1 MKILCVIDSL
11 GQGGAQRQLAELAVG
26 FREKGHQV
34 SFLTYHHIPFF
45 NEVVEKAGIPITCI
59 EEKNYLLRLFR
70 MRRFIRR
77 GGYDAVLSFL
87 ERASFICEFA
97 GLPHRKWRLVAGER
111 NAGAAVKRKPVMRF
125 FLLFH
130 LFADYVVA
138 NSASNI
144 RIIRSLNPL
153 LPASRCRVIYNIV
166 DFDRWKPAVN
176 GTPHSEM
183 GRNGSQDIRTSD
195 DRPGDNGSPRN
206 GSTHKRSPLRI
217 LVAARVDHQ
226 KNLKGLTDALTLM
239 DPEELEGIRIDWYG
253 RMPEEEKM
261 DPSTREALE
270 AIRSNGLG
278 KVVRFFPPAPD
289 IEMQISQAD
298 AVGLFSF
305 YEGFPNSIIE
315 GMAMGKPAFC
325 SAVSD
330 VPDLLSHEPELMFD
344 PEDPK
349 SIATSL
355 RHLLGMDPDRLAR
368 IGRENER
375 IARKWFHRET
385 IIDEYLELLGS

>member
-11 GQGGAQRQLAELAVG
+11 GQGGAQRQLVELATG
-26 FREKGHQV
+26 FKEKGHHV

-45 NEVVEKAGIPITCI
+45 NDVVEKAGILITCI
-59 EEKNYLLRLFR
+59 EEKNYLRRLFR

-97 GLPHRKWRLVAGER
+97 GLPRRRWRLVVGER
-111 NAGAAVKRKPVMRF
+111 NAGAEVKRKPVMRF

-138 NSASNI
+138 NSAANI

-153 LPASRCRVIYNIV
+153 LRADRCRVIYNIV
-166 DFDRWKPAVN
+166 DFDRWKPDLN
-176 GTPHSEM
+176 GTP
-183 GRNGSQDIRTSD
+183 RNG
-195 DRPGDNGSPRN
+195 
-206 GSTHKRSPLRI
+206 SPLRI

-226 KNLKGLTDALTLM
+226 KNLKGLTDALALM
-239 DPEELEGIRIDWYG
+239 DPEELERIRIDWYG
-253 RMPEEEKM
+253 RMPEEEKL
-261 DPSTREALE
+261 DPSTREALA
-270 AIRSNGLG
+270 AIRANGLG
-278 KVVRFFPPAPD
+278 KVVRFYPPAPD
-289 IEMQISQAD
+289 IEKQVSQAD
-298 AVGLFSF
+298 AVGLFSL

-330 VPDLLSHEPELMFD
+330 VPELLSHEPELLFD
-344 PEDPK
+344 PEDPR
-349 SIATSL
+349 SIARAL
-355 RHLLGMDPDRLAR
+355 RHLVGMDPDRLAL
-368 IGRENER
+368 IGRENGR
-375 IARKWFHRET
+375 IARKWFHREN
-385 IIDEYLELLGS
+385 IINEYLELLGA